1 MTSQEMP
8 ISSLMRMAANT
19 AQVCM
24 EDPKCVI
31 DFESI
36 GVEPRQD
43 GYYAVN
49 LPGAVLVKVFGQGRD
64 KRFGTQGEPPWQASL
79 HQIGRGHIGRGLELA
94 LETVD
99 DVAPPDVI
107 TQMEEQFQKIG
118 DGNTSAQR
126 KIDWVKDCADTL
138 EQLTDWQ
145 GAERLIEFKDYT
157 SRMRARL
164 SVLSR
169 PFLKFQEE
177 ISELID
183 KHTGLRTESDWGTVD
198 FFEVRDVANRVRQL
212 SDQLSDITS
221 DDISEDE
228 IQTTTVALERVVD
241 VLRRIRKWDLTDKDA
256 AEERAEYIHL
266 LTERE
271 KKLRHTV
278 YEWLPLWTG
287 AQAEKRKAEAEQ
299 TEQRARQ
306 AQAEASGEA
315 INVVAAA
322 YEAQANQDKSSRT
335 KWTIMAF
342 VLVAGIVGVNIGVM
356 EINDT
361 NSEDGWSPE
370 RLDSLITR
378 LLCTSVLG
386 GFAYWAGR
394 IATIKLRHETDNR
407 LKAVI
412 ARTVEGMKEGAE
424 SDSAKEQI
432 GLMSVAR
439 LVGLEQQKQGDE
451 TGPASGDLG
460 PHVREGMEATIK
472 KE

>member
-8 ISSLMRMAANT
+8 ISSLMRVAANT

-24 EDPKCVI
+24 EDPKCTV

-36 GVEPRQD
+36 GVEPRQN
-43 GYYAVN
+43 GNYAVN
-49 LPGAVLVKVFGQGRD
+49 LPGAVLVKVFGHD
-64 KRFGTQGEPPWQASL
+64 LYKRFGTQGEPPWQASL
-79 HQIGRGHIGRGLELA
+79 HEIGKGHIGRGLALA
-94 LETVD
+94 LETD
-99 DVAPPDVI
+99 DEVAPPGVI
-107 TQMEEQFQKIG
+107 AQLEEQFQKIG
-118 DGNTSAQR
+118 VGIESAQR
-126 KIDWVKDCADTL
+126 KIDWVNHCADKL
-138 EQLTDWQ
+138 EQLTDWKY
-145 GAERLIEFKDYT
+145 AERLIEFKDYT
-157 SRMRARL
+157 SRMTARL
-164 SVLSR
+164 SVSKR

-183 KHTGLRTESDWGTVD
+183 KNTGLRTKSDWGTVD
-198 FFEVRDVANRVRQL
+198 FFDVKDVANRVRQL
-212 SDQLSDITS
+212 SDQLSDITN
-221 DDISEDE
+221 DDLSEDE
-228 IQTTTVALERVVD
+228 VQETTVALERVVD
-241 VLRRIRKWDLTDKDA
+241 VLRRIRKWDLTDKNA
-256 AEERAEYIHL
+256 AEERSEYMHL
-266 LTERE
+266 LKERE

-287 AQAEKRKAEAEQ
+287 AQAEKRKVEAEQ

-322 YEAQANQDKSSRT
+322 YEAQANQDERSR
-335 KWTIMAF
+335 KNWTILALL
-342 VLVAGIVGVNIGVM
+342 LVTAIVVVNIGIMVS
-356 EINDT
+356 NDT
-361 NSEDGWSPE
+361 NPDSVWSPE
-370 RLDSLITR
+370 RIDSLITR

-386 GFAYWAGR
+386 GIAYWAGR

-439 LVGLEQQKQGDE
+439 LVGLEQQTQGDE
-451 TGPASGDLG
+451 TGPAAGDLG
-460 PHVREGMEATIK
+460 PHVREAIEAAIK